1 MSKSKVLPKSI
12 FRTKIRLLEQCVSI
26 GGAEKQCTGN
36 KLVNSF
42 QDESSSK
49 YLKRMAQVQALFG
62 DVYKIQMREHQ
73 LIDNLD
79 WLNETVAR
87 LFVHARVYQCPRFH
101 GPDVIKNSHLRDSWS
116 CPGGCGLRKAKHKL
130 KKSKL
135 SSII

>member
-1 MSKSKVLPKSI
+1 
-12 FRTKIRLLEQCVSI
+12 
-26 GGAEKQCTGN
+26 
-36 KLVNSF
+36 
-42 QDESSSK
+42 
-49 YLKRMAQVQALFG
+49 MAQVQALFG

-101 GPDVIKNSHLRDSWS
+101 GPDVIKHSHLRDSWS

-135 SSII
+135 ISRPIVFFGFEMNLFQTDNKCVLKQGPTMLVMITSWFLLLT